1 MNNFLDRRA
10 FIQWAALAGTG
21 LLGAAQAQSER
32 VIKLLVPVPAGGG
45 MDACARLLAQHCK
58 EALGTIVVDNR
69 PGGALRIAIEAVK
82 RAKADGET
90 LLFTPVS
97 PFTIYPHIY
106 KKLSYDVRTDFVPV
120 SSFCRF
126 DFALGVP
133 GNSPVNTLAE
143 YVVAVKKNPEQ
154 FGMYAVPAA
163 GSAAHFVGVQFA
175 RVAGIQTKHI
185 PYKGSAPAMT
195 DLIGGHIPA
204 AVNVTGEFVQYV
216 SDKKVKVL
224 AITGAKRSALLPQVP
239 TFAESGFKDL
249 ELAEWFGLFAPAKT
263 PASVVN
269 TVNSAVAQALG
280 KPEVIARLAALGYA
294 PFHLPA
300 TQLMER
306 VESEAR
312 VWEPIVKSTGFTLDE

>member
-10 FIQWAALAGTG
+10 FIQLAALAGAG
-21 LLGAAQAQSER
+21 ALGTAQAQSGR
-32 VIKLLVPVPAGGG
+32 LTKLMVPVPAGGG
-45 MDACARLLAQHCK
+45 MDACARLLAEHCT

-69 PGGALRIAIEAVK
+69 PGGALRIAIETVK

-120 SSFCRF
+120 SPFCLY

-143 YVVAVKKNPEQ
+143 YVAAVKKNPEQ

-163 GSAAHFVGVQFA
+163 GAAPHFVGAQFA
-175 RVAGIQTKHI
+175 RVAGIQTKHV

-195 DLIGGHIPA
+195 DLIGGHVPA
-204 AVNVTGEFVQYV
+204 AFNVTGEFVQYV
-216 SDKKVKVL
+216 AEKKVKVL
-224 AITGAKRSALLPQVP
+224 ATSGAKRSALLPNVP
-239 TFAESGFKDL
+239 TFAESGFKDM
-249 ELAEWFGLFAPAKT
+249 ELSEWFGLFAPAKT
-263 PASVVN
+263 PASMISTLN
-269 TVNSAVAQALG
+269 NAVAQALG
-280 KPEVIARLAALGYA
+280 KPEVIARLTTLGYA
-294 PFHLPA
+294 PFHLPVA
-300 TQLMER
+300 QLMDR
-306 VESEAR
+306 VVSETRA
-312 VWEPIVKSTGFTLDE
+312 WEPIVKSTGFSLDE